1 MNQVTLAD
9 FHLTMQVMDNIDA
22 GVVII
27 DKEYNVW
34 AWNTF
39 MQAYSGITTEQ
50 IMGKKLFD
58 VVDDLPVDW
67 LKNKIAS
74 TFKLR
79 MRSFSCWEDRP
90 SIFNFSNFSPPVTA
104 GSALMFQ
111 NMTLTPLKS
120 LNGELSHICLT
131 ITDVSDIAKNKTHL
145 RGVKRTADAP

>member
-1 MNQVTLAD
+1 
-9 FHLTMQVMDNIDA
+9 MDNIDA
-22 GVVII
+22 GVVIF
-27 DKEYNVW
+27 DKDYTVW

-39 MQAYSGITTEQ
+39 MQAYSGISAEQ
-50 IMGKKLFD
+50 IMGKNLFE
-58 VVDDLPVDW
+58 VVEDLPEEW
-67 LKNKIAS
+67 LKSKIAS

-90 SIFNFSNFSPPVTA
+90 SIFNFSNFSPVTG

-145 RGVKRTADAP
+145 RQRALLSWNDIPKAGRH